1 MDNQA
6 LLSWY
11 RGVARALPW
20 RAKPA
25 NPYGILLSEIMAQQT
40 RIETML
46 PYWERFMERW
56 PRVEDLAA
64 AQPEEVLGE
73 WAGLG
78 YYSRARNLHKAAK
91 VVAELGQFPSTAL
104 ELRALPGVGPYT
116 AGAIASIAFD
126 QDAPLVDG
134 NVERVLCRFHRIEED
149 PRTPKVKRRLWE
161 LAESHIPA
169 GQAGDHNQA
178 LMELGA
184 TICTPKSPKCGQCP
198 LAPECAGQDIA
209 ASLPNKPRK
218 QKAPEVRA
226 ACVVLERE
234 SSILLCRRPESG
246 LLGGMWE
253 MPSVDLETAHKAS
266 ETSLVVQGLKER
278 LGLDVQLGRRL
289 GQVRHIFTHRKLTQ
303 SVWAGQGSGELS
315 LRYYEGAAWFDPLDL
330 QGLPLSKLTLKTL
343 DVRANPDEQLALL

>member
-20 RAKPA
+20 RAKPP

-46 PYWERFMERW
+46 PYWERFMARW

-64 AQPEEVLGE
+64 AQAEEVLGE

-91 VVAELGQFPSTAL
+91 VVAELGHFPDTVQ
-104 ELRALPGVGPYT
+104 ELRSLPGVGPYT

-126 QDAPLVDG
+126 RDAALVDG

-161 LAESHIPA
+161 LAESHVPT
-169 GQAGDHNQA
+169 GEAGDHNQA

-184 TICTPKSPKCGQCP
+184 TVCTPKNPRCEGCP
-198 LAPECAGQDIA
+198 LSGGCLGQEIA
-209 ASLPNKPRK
+209 ARLPNKPRK

-226 ACVVLERE
+226 ACLVLERE
-234 SSILLCRRPESG
+234 SSILLCRRPVAG
-246 LLGGMWE
+246 LLGGLWE
-253 MPSVDLETAHKAS
+253 LPAVDIDPADKAS
-266 ETSLVVQGLKER
+266 ETSLVVLGLKER
-278 LGLDVQLGRRL
+278 LGLDVELERRL

-303 SVWAGQGSGELS
+303 SVWAGKGSGELV
-315 LRYYEGAAWFDPLDL
+315 LRFYEAAAWFDPEDL
-330 QGLPLSKLTLKTL
+330 GKLPLSKLALKTL
-343 DVRANPDEQLALL
+343 AVRASPDEQLSLI